1 MTTKKKMKTMTSRI
15 SLMPVLSSFFYQS
28 RLFPREG
35 LQLRY
40 ACCHNVDDVI
50 QTSNF
55 IVTVELKM
63 RACVLGN
70 ELEKMRFGIKSEQSA
85 RVLLILISSARTYH
99 LLRYTIRDVVLPME
113 SKYAAV
119 RGRLNRARIF
129 KSDATRQ
136 CSWPTLSFIRNGFFY
151 NHFQRVIA
159 RLEELPKIEI
169 GGGIDLLPYR
179 IVLNSCRQN

>member
-1 MTTKKKMKTMTSRI
+1 
-15 SLMPVLSSFFYQS
+15 
-28 RLFPREG
+28 
-35 LQLRY
+35 
-40 ACCHNVDDVI
+40 
-50 QTSNF
+50 
-55 IVTVELKM
+55 
-63 RACVLGN
+63 
-70 ELEKMRFGIKSEQSA
+70 MRFGIKSEQSA
-85 RVLLILISSARTYH
+85 RVLLILISAARTYH